1 VAGRKA
7 ARPTRRPARATKTVI
22 TLPAAKPRNPLSLA
36 GRQRA
41 AGPHGPTRK
50 AERQAAKIRLK
61 KGQEQA

>member
-1 VAGRKA
+1 VARKT
-7 ARPTRRPARATKTVI
+7 PTRATTRPARPARTVI
-22 TLPAAKPRNPLSLA
+22 TLPSAKPRNPLSLA

-61 KGQEQA
+61 KGQEPT